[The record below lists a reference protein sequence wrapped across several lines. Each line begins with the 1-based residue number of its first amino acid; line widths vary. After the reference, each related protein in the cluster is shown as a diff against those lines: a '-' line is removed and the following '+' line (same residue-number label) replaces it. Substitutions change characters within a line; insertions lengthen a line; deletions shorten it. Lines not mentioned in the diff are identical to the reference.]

1 MRNKRNAAI
10 ALVLGVVACLVGTWL
25 LLRGATSLVTFP
37 LNTLNPQGRKA
48 EDIYDLVLKVFVI
61 AGVIFVIVEVG
72 ILWMVNRF
80 RRTDGDVEGVDE
92 PVQVHGNTGLEI
104 GWTIVPALIL
114 AVLAVF
120 NANTILRM
128 DNVNDDALDVTVVG
142 QQWWW
147 EFRYDF
153 DSDGVVDV
161 ITATQLVMPE
171 GRDVELSIQSRDV
184 IHSFWIPA
192 LNGKKDA
199 VPGRTQPLV
208 LQADQPGI
216 YSGQCTEFCGLSH
229 GVMRMQV
236 KVLPE
241 DEWEEWKGVMLDV
254 PDQPAADDT
263 DALEG
268 QELFVQQCTGC
279 HQIDGVAP
287 GDTAPLEYSKT
298 PDPDYG
304 ATVGT
309 GLTAQNAPNLTHLMM
324 RDTFAGSLL
333 PLYEGGLAA
342 DETSTDPSDVAAVP
356 EREPNTNNLKR
367 WLRNPED
374 IKPMDPDNGQG
385 MPNLG
390 LSEDQIDKLVAFLVT
405 LK

>member
-120 NANTILRM
+120 NANTILRL